1 MAGRVPLNSVLWDAI
16 YSLIANSDLGI
27 HVSPDQELDI
37 ESLYN
42 QVVTAYSEQTAREAE
57 SQKTGSD
64 SNEIPIDLNHRVSQQ
79 QLAELCEIFQ
89 NMSSIQS

>member
-1 MAGRVPLNSVLWDAI
+1 MLWDA
-16 YSLIANSDLGI
+16 SIANSDLGI

-64 SNEIPIDLNHRVSQQ
+64 SNEIQILIIVYLLSYVRYFK
-79 QLAELCEIFQ
+79 I
-89 NMSSIQS
+89 